1 MNNTILNS
9 YSGIMT
15 HQFGLD
21 SVSNN
26 IANVNT
32 NGYKENIPEFKS
44 LLSTHLDS
52 MNANSAVSNDQ
63 NYGATGASNAIS
75 TKAGNYHASEG
86 EFDMAYQG
94 KGWFILGQ
102 NQKGEFSINEDGYE
116 AKQANYFSRNGSFS
130 RDSDGYLV
138 NSGGYY
144 VYGVDLGKIQNGT
157 FMSKNDSDENIT
169 ALASSKLTPLN
180 IPQELKFQPVLTSKV
195 NASINLNPKSEFK
208 SAEKFL
214 LSTTKELLEDR
225 VKNQDFNA
233 LANNDDEP
241 LDMSIFNNLTLS
253 ITQNEEK
260 KDLEFKY
267 GTKGK
272 EANEFRTIGDL
283 SELIKEKTG
292 LDFNISMDKEGKPK
306 TPLSLS
312 LSNPIENGV
321 DMNLTIG
328 GKLSEKIGL
337 KAIDLAFK
345 QGQKEESNPI
355 KIPTYTTSI
364 EIYDK
369 EGKKFLL
376 KSDYF
381 MSDSGNKNATP
392 PIEQKWEVT
401 SGIYDFKGEYL
412 ISENPIN
419 QTISFDKDGKINAEP
434 IELDFKGEKLEYS
447 LTNSKDYQSTNLP
460 YEESKL
466 TQVTQDGKI
475 KGSLRE
481 VRIDDNG
488 IIFLA
493 FDNGVTESMGRIG
506 IAAFSNDQ
514 GLKKVGSN
522 LFEMSSGLVNGEN
535 KTLSGDPIL
544 GWNTED
550 GKLKFGKVLHKYLE
564 TSNVD
569 VGNALTNLIL
579 MQRGYSMNAKAFNTG
594 DDLIKEAINLKK

>member
-1 MNNTILNS
+1 
-9 YSGIMT
+9 MT

-44 LLSTHLDS
+44 LFSTHLDS
-52 MNANSAVSNDQ
+52 INANSAISNDQ
-63 NYGATGASNAIS
+63 NYGATGASNTIS
-75 TKAGNYHASEG
+75 TKAGNYHSSDG
-86 EFDMAYQG
+86 EFDMSYQG
-94 KGWFILGQ
+94 KGWFVLGQ
-102 NQKGEFSINEDGYE
+102 NQKGEFSIKEDGYE

-144 VYGVDLGKIQNGT
+144 VYGIDLGKIQNGT
-157 FMSKNDSDENIT
+157 FTSKSDSDENIVN
-169 ALASSKLTPLN
+169 LAGNKLTPLN
-180 IPQELKFQPVLTSKV
+180 IPQELKFQPVLTSKI
-195 NASINLNPKSEFK
+195 NASINLNPKSDFK
-208 SAEKFL
+208 GAEKFF
-214 LSTTKELLEDR
+214 LSETNELLEDK
-225 VKNQDFNA
+225 VNNQDFDA
-233 LANNDDEP
+233 LANNDSEP
-241 LDMSIFNNLTLS
+241 LDMNIFNNLTFN
-253 ITQNEEK
+253 IIQNEEK

-267 GTKGK
+267 GDKGK

-292 LDFNISMDKEGKPK
+292 LNFNITLDKKGKPK
-306 TPLSLS
+306 IPLSFS
-312 LSNPIENGV
+312 LSNPSEDGI

-328 GKLSEKIGL
+328 GKLAEKIGL
-337 KAIDLAFK
+337 KGIDLAFK
-345 QGQKEESNPI
+345 QGQSEESNPI

-369 EGKKFLL
+369 DGKKFLL

-381 MSDSGNKNATP
+381 MSDSGNKNVTP
-392 PIEQKWEVT
+392 PIEQKWEVS

-412 ISENPIN
+412 ISKNLVS
-419 QTISFDKDGKINAEP
+419 QVISFDVDGKITAKP

-447 LTNSKDYQSTNLP
+447 LASSEDYQSTNLP

-466 TQVTQDGKI
+466 AQVTQDGKP

-493 FDNGVTESMGRIG
+493 FDNGATESMGRIG

-522 LFEMSSGLVNGEN
+522 LFEMSSGLINGEN
-535 KTLSGDPIL
+535 KLLSGNPIL
-544 GWNTED
+544 GWDTEN